1 MGYVKGCAICQAN
14 KIITRRNAPP
24 LNPITPEEGAKPFE
38 TIAMDLIVKL
48 PPSEGYDSIL
58 TITDHDCTKA
68 VIILPCKEAMTMQEL
83 AELFRDKAF
92 PYTGIVTVRWP

>member
-1 MGYVKGCAICQAN
+1 M
-14 KIITRRNAPP
+14 PP
-24 LNPITPEEGAKPFE
+24 LNPIAPEDGAKPFE